1 MHAEHHDAFVDHADG
16 GRVRLCGRGPPGAAP
31 DLLFGAKG
39 GWEMSKLMESLRLLL
54 TKMRRLVTR
63 PRGAPKG

>member
-1 MHAEHHDAFVDHADG
+1 MHAGHHDALVDHADG
-16 GRVRLCGRGPPGAAP
+16 GRVRLCERAPPGAAP
-31 DLLFGAKG
+31 DLLVGAKG
-39 GWEMSKLMESLRLLL
+39 GWEMRKLMESLRLLL